1 MQHRYRLQLQI
12 TSDVSNKEGDEC
24 EPHDLCEARFY
35 LMFMISIVGA
45 GKVGSAAAF
54 SILGFRTSDVVLVD
68 IAENLAK
75 GEALDMMQAAPAI
88 EFDGK
93 IKGTNDYSEMKGSEL
108 VIVTA
113 GLGRQP
119 GMSRVDLAGKNAKIV
134 KSVVR
139 EVVKYCP
146 DSKLM
151 MVTNP
156 VDVMTYVAYK
166 ESGFQRNRVFGM
178 GNILDTLR
186 FRSYI
191 AQELGFSREDI
202 RGLVIGEHGDTMVP
216 LVRYASVS
224 GIPITELLDTKQIE
238 KIVAL
243 TRSSGSDVIKLKGA
257 TTFAPSVVIA
267 IMADAVLKGR
277 NRVMGVSTY
286 LQGEYG
292 FSDVSIGVPC
302 VLGKNGVERILELR
316 LDADTKREFEKSVA
330 SINDVIRKTTETA

>member
-1 MQHRYRLQLQI
+1 
-12 TSDVSNKEGDEC
+12 
-24 EPHDLCEARFY
+24 
-35 LMFMISIVGA
+35 MISVIGA

-54 SILGFRTSDVVLVD
+54 DILRFRISDIVLVD

-93 IKGTNDYSEMKGSEL
+93 IRGTSDYSEIEGSEL

-113 GLGRQP
+113 GQARQP
-119 GMSRVDLAGKNAKIV
+119 SMSRVDLAEKNAKIV
-134 KSVVR
+134 QSVVK

-146 DSKLM
+146 DCKLM

-166 ESGFQRNRVFGM
+166 ESGFERNRVFGM

-186 FRSYI
+186 FRSYM
-191 AQELGFSREDI
+191 ALELGVSREDI

-224 GIPITELLDTKQIE
+224 GIPITELLTREQVE
-238 KIVAL
+238 KIVSL
-243 TRSSGSDVIKLKGA
+243 TKSSGSDVIKLKGA
-257 TTFAPSVVIA
+257 TTYAPGVVIA
-267 IMADAVLKGR
+267 IMADAVLRGR
-277 NRVMGVSTY
+277 NRVMSVSTF

-292 FSDVSIGVPC
+292 VSDVSIGVPC
-302 VLGKNGVERILELR
+302 VLGKNGVEKILELN
-316 LDADTKREFEKSVA
+316 LDAKTKREFEKSVA
-330 SINDVIRKTTETA
+330 SVKEATKKTYKPA